1 MTLLWVSMVTMM
13 LMGFP
18 FMVLILG
25 SLMLHLEI
33 AMPMFNMT
41 VIVQQVLAGLTPSA
55 LQAVPMFILGAG
67 ILTSGKAAERLISM
81 VRVMV
86 GHIPGGLAITTN
98 ASCTLFGAVS
108 GSTQATVA
116 AIGGTMR
123 PMLLRAGYKSPFTL
137 GLIINASD
145 VALLI
150 PPSIGFIV
158 YGVVTNTSVGKLF
171 LAGILPG
178 IMIFLM
184 FSTYVFFYSYFK
196 RVGVAPKSTGRE
208 RVTAFREG
216 FPVLGFPIIIIG
228 GIYTGLFSPTEA
240 AAAAVLY
247 ALILETLVYRTM
259 NWGKLVKVLLDTGVI
274 TGVVFVLVGAGQAF
288 SWLISFLKIPQEVM
302 PAILGADPTRLHV
315 LIVVVIAY
323 FVACMFVD
331 PIVAIYVFSP
341 IFAPYVIATGID
353 SVFLGVLVTL
363 QAAVGSATPPFG
375 CDIFTAQLIFRRPY
389 LEVIRQTPPFILML
403 ILATIILIIFPEIA
417 TFLPD
422 TMLGQPPTATTGQ

>member
-1 MTLLWVSMVTMM
+1 MTLMWVSMVVML

-25 SLMLHLEI
+25 SLILHIEI
-33 AMPMFNMT
+33 AMPVFNMN
-41 VIVQQVLAGLTPSA
+41 VIVQQVLTGMSPPA
-55 LQAVPMFILGAG
+55 LQAVPMFILGAS
-67 ILTSGKAAERLISM
+67 ILTSGQAARRLINM

-86 GHIPGGLAITTN
+86 GHIPGGLPITTN

-123 PMLLRAGYKSPFTL
+123 RMLLDAGYSSPFTL
-137 GLIINASD
+137 GLIINSSD
-145 VALLI
+145 IALLI

-178 IMIFLM
+178 ILIFLL
-184 FSTYVFFYSYFK
+184 FSIYVYFYSK
-196 RVGVAPKSTGRE
+196 VKKVGTAPKATTQE
-208 RVTAFREG
+208 RITAIKEG
-216 FPVLGFPIIIIG
+216 FPVLGFPIIIVG
-228 GIYTGLFSPTEA
+228 GIYAGIFSPTEA

-247 ALILETLVYRTM
+247 ALFLETVVYRTM
-259 NWGKLVKVLLDTGVI
+259 KWATLVKVLLDTGVI
-274 TGVVFVLVGAGQAF
+274 TGVVFILVGAGQAF
-288 SWLISFLKIPQEVM
+288 SWLISFLRIPQAVM
-302 PAILGADPTRLHV
+302 PAILGTDPTQLHV
-315 LIVVVIAY
+315 ILVVVVAY

-341 IFAPYVIATGID
+341 IFAPYVLATGID
-353 SVFLGVLVTL
+353 PVFLGTLVTL
-363 QAAVGSATPPFG
+363 QAAIGSATPPFG

-389 LEVIRQTPPFILML
+389 LEVIRHTPPFILILVFTTAL
-403 ILATIILIIFPEIA
+403 IIIFPEIA

-422 TMLGQPPTATTGQ
+422 NMLQLK